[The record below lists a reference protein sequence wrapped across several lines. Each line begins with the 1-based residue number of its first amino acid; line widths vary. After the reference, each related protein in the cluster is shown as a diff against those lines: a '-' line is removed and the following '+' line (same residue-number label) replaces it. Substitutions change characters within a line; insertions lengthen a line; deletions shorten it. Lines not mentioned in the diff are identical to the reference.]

1 MKKILRVNLETKE
14 YQMEEISGSYA
25 NLGGRGLSSQI
36 ISEEVPPIADP
47 LGKDNK
53 LIFAAGILAG
63 TTVPNSG
70 RISIGAKS
78 PLTNTI
84 TEANAGGSA
93 AQMMARLGIQ
103 AIVME
108 GCAQDITSIKVD
120 KSGVEF
126 MSASDL
132 KGMGNYKL
140 IDALKDKYGDEI
152 SIISIGQAG
161 EMQLRASAV
170 SVTGPDFCV
179 RIAGR
184 GGMGAVM
191 GSKNLKAII
200 IDDDGADAVE
210 VQDKDKLKEA
220 TRALAKGI
228 SANPLTEGL
237 KALGTPLLVN
247 IIGDGLGTLA
257 TKNFSMGKFE
267 GAGKISGESLA
278 ELINKRPNGKTSH
291 KCMSGCI
298 MSCSN
303 VLTDEKGEE
312 IVTGLEFETLA
323 LMGSNCMIDDLD
335 IIGKMN
341 AVCNDAGLDTIDVGG
356 AIGVAMESGMLAWGD
371 GESALKLVKEIGEG
385 TEKGKMIGNGCKYT
399 GEKLGVERIPVVKGQ
414 CISGYDPRG
423 LKGTG
428 TTYATATMGADHTC
442 GNALPS
448 PTNPDYDHTASTGQ
462 APVSKFLQTYFAAID
477 SLGICLFAS
486 LPALDDPG
494 LMTHMVAGVSAVQGR
509 ELNDDYLVQLGGS
522 VVNVE
527 RKFNEAAGFGNEDDR
542 LPEFFTKEPLPPYN
556 GIFDVSEE
564 ELDSV
569 YA

>member
-1 MKKILRVNLETKE
+1 
-14 YQMEEISGSYA
+14 
-25 NLGGRGLSSQI
+25 
-36 ISEEVPPIADP
+36 
-47 LGKDNK
+47 
-53 LIFAAGILAG
+53 
-63 TTVPNSG
+63 
-70 RISIGAKS
+70 
-78 PLTNTI
+78 
-84 TEANAGGSA
+84 
-93 AQMMARLGIQ
+93 
-103 AIVME
+103 
-108 GCAQDITSIKVD
+108 
-120 KSGVEF
+120 
-126 MSASDL
+126 
-132 KGMGNYKL
+132 
-140 IDALKDKYGDEI
+140 
-152 SIISIGQAG
+152 
-161 EMQLRASAV
+161 
-170 SVTGPDFCV
+170 
-179 RIAGR
+179 
-184 GGMGAVM
+184 MGAVM

-220 TRALAKGI
+220 TGALAKGI
-228 SANPLTEGL
+228 SANPLKEGL
-237 KALGTPLLVN
+237 KALSTSLLVN
-247 IIGDGLGTLA
+247 IVGDGLGTLA
-257 TKNFSMGKFE
+257 TKNYSMGKFE
-267 GAGKISGESLA
+267 GSGKISGESLA
-278 ELINKRPNGKTSH
+278 ELISKRPNGKTSH
-291 KCMSGCI
+291 KCMRGCI

-312 IVTGLEFETLA
+312 IVSGLEFETLA

-341 AVCNDAGLDTIDVGG
+341 AVCNDAGLDTMDVGG
-356 AIGVAMESGMLAWGD
+356 AIGVDMESGMLAWGD
-371 GESALKLVKEIGEG
+371 GEAALKLVKEIREG

-414 CISGYDPRG
+414 CIAGYDPRG

-428 TTYATATMGADHTC
+428 TTYATATIGADHTC

-462 APVSKFLQTYFAAID
+462 APVSRFLQTYFAAID

-542 LPEFFTKEPLPPYN
+542 LPEFFTKEPLPPN
-556 GIFDVSEE
+556 NEIFDVSEE
-564 ELDSV
+564 ELDNV
-569 YA
+569 HA